1 MASLQE
7 PEVLLAQ
14 RLASNEKAIRSKAIK
29 KLRKYIVVRSQN
41 ASGGFKPDELLKLW
55 KGLFYCLWMQDKLLL
70 QEELSNQ
77 ISTLIHHFHHT
88 DQQLLYMESF
98 LQTLKREWTGIDRL
112 RMDKFYQVVRFMFR
126 QSFEVLRR
134 QSWESSVVARFL
146 QLLTSHLL
154 QADSGA
160 PSGLQLHILNLYL
173 SELAAVGAAELTAD
187 QNLMFIEPF
196 CKTAAKTKNRMLLSA
211 ICSSIFSTI
220 IDQAPFA
227 VEDLMKEVNS
237 SDSGQA
243 SEEEDGCEEDKTSSK
258 AVCRRRSGRQID
270 GNKPNN
276 DEEEEDDLSHLED
289 SDSESAHEDVGPVL
303 QFDFAAVAQKLF
315 ELASRSNTPG
325 HNRKKLY
332 KIIKVLRDLSEGVFP
347 QDEYPEEV
355 STDEDDDM
363 FGSRKRMKRSAH
375 RETEEEASVTKKRKE
390 MEEFG
395 KPNNADSVDEAVS
408 NAKEKKQK
416 KKKQKKKKKKAEN
429 EENKGILECTQEPA
443 TEAHLQ
449 SSSPSSESPSEPQPP
464 ARVTEPSISSG
475 KKMKGNVC
483 VSGGSEGLQEQQS
496 FTAAEAPVLV
506 KKKKKKSLP
515 AEADEQITPPDAAA
529 PSPAKSKQK
538 GRKVKSFEQLV
549 GADSVSEDVKPAVC
563 PESPAVVER
572 TSAKKSRRKK
582 SPAGEQEVP
591 VGADGGEA
599 GASEADGAPT
609 PQKKKKR
616 KRSAAA
622 GEKAETDP
630 EKKKGPKLN
639 WSPLHMDTEPDVVTP
654 ARTTPTKKRKKIPV
668 EFEFEADELDV
679 TAPVGDITGAG
690 VNSTEDVCTPATP
703 LRQKK
708 LQKKT
713 VGASGSDFITFSSKA
728 RVPKLLFCKSSRRPN
743 TPLPSKKKKQTPK
756 SEPKKVTFG
765 LRNNKTA
772 EFRKTDRSLLLSPEG
787 SSRVPFDPKQKPKC
801 GVLKS
806 QTPPGTRS
814 LRETPD
820 GSKKTPRGAAKGR
833 PLAAD
838 FF

>member
-29 KLRKYIVVRSQN
+29 KLRKYIAVRSQN
-41 ASGGFKPDELLKLW
+41 ASGGFTPDELLKLW

-77 ISTLIHHFHHT
+77 ISSLIHHFHHT

-134 QSWESSVVARFL
+134 QSWENSVVARFL
-146 QLLTSHLL
+146 QLLTSQLL

-173 SELAAVGAAELTAD
+173 TELAAVGAAELTAD
-187 QNLMFIEPF
+187 QNLTLIEPF
-196 CKTAAKTKNRMLLSA
+196 CKAAAKTKNQMLFSA

-227 VEDLMKEVNS
+227 VEDLMKEVNG

-243 SEEEDGCEEDKTSSK
+243 SEEEDGCEEEKTSSK
-258 AVCRRRSGRQID
+258 AVCRRRSG

-289 SDSESAHEDVGPVL
+289 SDSDSAHEDVGPVL
-303 QFDFAAVAQKLF
+303 QFDFAAVAQKLL

-363 FGSRKRMKRSAH
+363 FGSRKRMKRSAR
-375 RETEEEASVTKKRKE
+375 REAEEEASATKKRKE
-390 MEEFG
+390 MEELG
-395 KPNNADSVDEAVS
+395 KPNNADSVDGAVS
-408 NAKEKKQK
+408 NAK
-416 KKKQKKKKKKAEN
+416 KKKQKKKKKKKKKKKAEH
-429 EENKGILECTQEPA
+429 EENKGILECTQELA
-443 TEAHLQ
+443 TEARLQ
-449 SSSPSSESPSEPQPP
+449 SSSSSSESPSEPQPP
-464 ARVTEPSISSG
+464 ARVTEPSISRG
-475 KKMKGNVC
+475 KKKKKGNVC
-483 VSGGSEGLQEQQS
+483 VSGGSEGPQEQQS

-506 KKKKKKSLP
+506 KKKSLP

-529 PSPAKSKQK
+529 PRPAKNKQK
-538 GRKVKSFEQLV
+538 GQKMKSCEQLV
-549 GADSVSEDVKPAVC
+549 GADRVSEDVKPAVC

-582 SPAGEQEVP
+582 SPAGEQEVL
-591 VGADGGEA
+591 VDADGGEA

-630 EKKKGPKLN
+630 EKKKKGPKLN
-639 WSPLHMDTEPDVVTP
+639 GSPLHTEPAVVTP

-679 TAPVGDITGAG
+679 AAPVGDITGAE
-690 VNSTEDVCTPATP
+690 VNSTEGVCTPATP
-703 LRQKK
+703 SRQKK

-728 RVPKLLFCKSSRRPN
+728 RVPKPLFCKSSRRPN
-743 TPLPSKKKKQTPK
+743 TPLASKKKKHTTPK

-787 SSRVPFDPKQKPKC
+787 SSRVPFDPEQKPKC

-820 GSKKTPRGAAKGR
+820 GRKKTLRGAAKGR

>member
-134 QSWESSVVARFL
+134 QSWENSVVARFL

-187 QNLMFIEPF
+187 QNLTFIEPF

-270 GNKPNN
+270 AVGNKPNN

-289 SDSESAHEDVGPVL
+289 SDSELAHEDVGPVL
-303 QFDFAAVAQKLF
+303 QFDFAAVAQKLL

-332 KIIKVLRDLSEGVFP
+332 KIIKVLRDLSE
-347 QDEYPEEV
+347 
-355 STDEDDDM
+355 
-363 FGSRKRMKRSAH
+363 
-375 RETEEEASVTKKRKE
+375 
-390 MEEFG
+390 
-395 KPNNADSVDEAVS
+395 
-408 NAKEKKQK
+408 
-416 KKKQKKKKKKAEN
+416 
-429 EENKGILECTQEPA
+429 
-443 TEAHLQ
+443 
-449 SSSPSSESPSEPQPP
+449 ESPSEPQPP

-475 KKMKGNVC
+475 KKKMKGNIC

-582 SPAGEQEVP
+582 SPAGEQEVL

-639 WSPLHMDTEPDVVTP
+639 GSPLHLDSEPDVVTP

-679 TAPVGDITGAG
+679 TAPVGDITGAE

-728 RVPKLLFCKSSRRPN
+728 RVPKPLFCKSSRHPN

-787 SSRVPFDPKQKPKC
+787 SSRVPFDPEQKPKC

-806 QTPPGTRS
+806 QTPPGTR
-814 LRETPD
+814 RKTPD
-820 GSKKTPRGAAKGR
+820 GRKKTLRGAAKGR